1 MRVRIDTVTLATHRP
16 REVARFWRDFLG
28 YTVAPNGTASVL
40 LVSPD
45 GGPSLLVQPS
55 PHPVSRGAIH
65 FDLRPEDQAAAR
77 RRALELGA
85 SDAEVGQTGREGW
98 HVMAD
103 PGGNL
108 FCLLRSERE
117 NLAALAAVPASPTPI
132 D

>member
-1 MRVRIDTVTLATHRP
+1 MAIRIDTITIATYQP

-28 YTVAPNGTASVL
+28 YRVTANHTQSVL
-40 LVSPD
+40 LASDD
-45 GGPSLLVQPS
+45 GGPALLIQPATR
-55 PHPVSRGAIH
+55 PVARGPIH
-65 FDLRPEDQAAAR
+65 LDLRPDDQASAR

-85 SDAEVGQTGREGW
+85 SDADVGQTGREGW